1 MAKDLDKNAPKRFVM
16 QPNEMSKGK
25 TTKKGETA
33 CRDLVKRTKRN
44 SGKG

>member
-1 MAKDLDKNAPKRFVM
+1 MAKDLDKNASKRFVM
-16 QPNEMSKGK
+16 QPSEMAKGK

-33 CRDLVKRTKRN
+33 GRDLIKRTKRN